1 MLIEEEGQRRYLGF
15 SDRVKARTLLTK
27 THRLS
32 IYAGARWGELYE
44 LAEDP
49 DECVNLWDDPGLA
62 ATKSALLSEL
72 ARRMLDHIETSPYPD
87 YIA

>member
-1 MLIEEEGQRRYLGF
+1 LEF
-15 SDRVKARTLLTK
+15 SLSRTLLTK
-27 THRLS
+27 TYRLS

-62 ATKSALLSEL
+62 ATKSELLSEL